1 LGSSLAEASRPETQ
15 GQGPWSDAGYRNGS
29 DIESDNYVAPASTY
43 AGGQAWAADVAAR
56 RAGASGRQLDELL
69 AGVGA
74 DISVDTRPGS
84 VYVQAGDSLSKIAA
98 RFPEYG
104 NANDLKN
111 QLIAANPQLR
121 DPNALTEGM
130 ELNFPGAGTV
140 VDRAAMAR
148 AVGADGRY
156 QAALA
161 ARAQPSGNG
170 LSFDGLSFADLA
182 LGGGSPSLGGSTSL
196 SGMQR
201 AQAHALGV
209 YDAGAGAVEGAGYSF
224 GVVGTPESRAA
235 WAVQTSKAAV
245 EGIQSFINDPKGAV
259 SGWWD
264 NLTGDDPA
272 AIRQATAQGTGIAI
286 GVAGGVA
293 MGRLGAAGTPAGL
306 RTSALISGERAEAF
320 LVKNGFS
327 ADRAKDFVASFNGP
341 ITARLVRPGE
351 DFFRYTD
358 APEST
363 GSFLTKTQFANPPAA
378 VDGLYLGPYGNNA
391 TFVQSVGSTGRSI
404 VLEGNIANGGVGI
417 RQSVVV
423 NRDTFQF
430 GTGVRY

>member
-1 LGSSLAEASRPETQ
+1 MVDAMQPTQ
-15 GQGPWSDAGYRNGS
+15 GEEPWSSADYRNGS
-29 DIESDNYVAPASTY
+29 DIESDNYAAPTSTY
-43 AGGQAWAADVAAR
+43 SGGQAWAADVAAR

-74 DISVDTRPGS
+74 DGISVDTRPGS

-104 NANDLKN
+104 STNDLKN
-111 QLIAANPQLR
+111 QLIAANPQLS

-156 QAALA
+156 QTALA

-182 LGGGSPSLGGSTSL
+182 LGEGSPSLGSSTSL
-196 SGMQR
+196 SGWQR
-201 AQAHALGV
+201 TQAHALGV
-209 YDAGAGAVEGAGYSF
+209 YDAGAGAVESAGYSF

-235 WAVQTSKAAV
+235 WAVKTAEATVK
-245 EGIQSFINDPKGAV
+245 GIRRFANDPGGTV

-272 AIRQATAQGTGIAI
+272 AIRQATAQGTGIAL

-293 MGRLGAAGTPAGL
+293 MGRLGGVRPTGLSYDIARWGEYGLPSDGYFARTLTREQYLDLQAGRSFSFGGKPAEGYPSGMGFIGSAEEVRGL
-306 RTSALISGERAEAF
+306 TTVQGYREGLKLSYDPKYVLEFQLSDPASLQNVIRAPYQEFVPGGKTGA
-320 LVKNGFS
+320 GFS
-327 ADRAKDFVASFNGP
+327 EWNYPGISSSDIVNGK
-341 ITARLVRPGE
+341 VR
-351 DFFRYTD
+351 
-358 APEST
+358 
-363 GSFLTKTQFANPPAA
+363 
-378 VDGLYLGPYGNNA
+378 
-391 TFVQSVGSTGRSI
+391 
-404 VLEGNIANGGVGI
+404 VLK
-417 RQSVVV
+417 
-423 NRDTFQF
+423 
-430 GTGVRY
+430 